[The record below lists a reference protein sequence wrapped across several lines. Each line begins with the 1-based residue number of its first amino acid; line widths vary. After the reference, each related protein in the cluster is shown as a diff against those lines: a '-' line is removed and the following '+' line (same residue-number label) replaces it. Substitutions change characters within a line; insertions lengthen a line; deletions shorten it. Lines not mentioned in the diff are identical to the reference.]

1 MKKVFITIIS
11 ILLPMIVSA
20 ALRQVRGTDVNGIY
34 YLFDSSQKT
43 ATVTCKCITYSGT
56 TFIEDYDKADY
67 SGAIE
72 IPSEVTYDKETYKV
86 TAIGDV
92 AFADCMSV
100 TSVSIPE
107 GVVSIGQWSF
117 SGTAWYNSQSD
128 GLLYLDNWL
137 IGYKGDQPTGE
148 LNIAEGT
155 KGIAAKVLSGCTDLT
170 FVTIPS
176 SMKFI
181 GDNAFSGCGGLTSID
196 IPNSVLSIG
205 ASAFWGCSS
214 LPSIIIP
221 NSVTSI
227 GAYAFLNCSSLKSVE
242 LHAKIIG
249 NCFSN
254 CSSIETIIIGSEVES
269 IENNTFSSCTCL
281 KSVELHI
288 KTIGNWFSGLS
299 SIETITIGSEVESIE
314 DNAFFGCSNI
324 RVNISDLSKWCKI
337 SLNRPLLYRT
347 YEVYMGMG
355 EGYDQRTAVEP
366 YQLYLNGEELTNL
379 VIPDDVESI
388 GSYIFSYCSSLTS
401 VTIGS
406 GVTNI
411 GNYAFDGCQN
421 LTDVY
426 LQSENA
432 PEIGSNAFPYN
443 QNVTLH
449 VPNASYLKQPWVSFG
464 TIVPSSGGEF
474 EGVDNTFIT
483 FADATVK
490 QKLIQSCD
498 FNSDG
503 EISMWEAAAANVPS
517 FSNSDIT
524 SFNEFKYFTGI
535 TKIPSALFRNCPKL
549 ISITIPE
556 NVTSIGDYAFSGCTS
571 LTQLY
576 CMAEDPPSAS
586 KAFVSYKYAAMN
598 YSAVNTSAVS
608 LYVPASGF
616 NLYSTEE
623 PWKSFKEILT
633 IDGSEAVVPKCAT
646 PTISVVEGKIKFSCE
661 TEGVSFESSITM
673 PTSSKSADGT
683 EISLSNKYK
692 VTVCAKKKGHI
703 DSDIAEAEF
712 VGSLIRGDLNNDG
725 KVDVADHVDLTKIIM
740 GQE

>member
-11 ILLPMIVSA
+11 ILLPMMASAWGTRVS
-20 ALRQVRGTDVNGIY
+20 GTNVNGIY
-34 YLFDSSQKT
+34 YVFDSSQMT
-43 ATVTCKCITYSGT
+43 ATVTC
-56 TFIEDYDKADY
+56 EWVDYYRGQVDEYKKADY
-67 SGAIE
+67 SGDIE
-72 IPSEVTYDKETYKV
+72 IPSEVIYNEETYKV
-86 TAIGDV
+86 TAVGNR
-92 AFADCMSV
+92 AFSGTSV

-107 GVVSIGQWSF
+107 RVESIGLCAFWNCSGLTSVTIPQSVTSVGANAF
-117 SGTAWYNSQSD
+117 SGTAWYNNQPD

-137 IGYKGDQPTGE
+137 IGYKGNQPTGE

-155 KGIAAKVLSGCTDLT
+155 KGIAARVFYNCEDLT
-170 FVTIPS
+170 AVTIPQ
-176 SMKFI
+176 
-181 GDNAFSGCGGLTSID
+181 
-196 IPNSVLSIG
+196 SVLSIG
-205 ASAFWGCSS
+205 ASAF
-214 LPSIIIP
+214 
-221 NSVTSI
+221 
-227 GAYAFLNCSSLKSVE
+227 YNCT
-242 LHAKIIG
+242 G
-249 NCFSN
+249 
-254 CSSIETIIIGSEVES
+254 
-269 IENNTFSSCTCL
+269 L

-314 DNAFFGCSNI
+314 DNAFSGCSNI

-347 YEVYMGMG
+347 YEVYLGMG
-355 EGYDQRTAVEP
+355 EGYEERTAVEP

-474 EGVDNTFIT
+474 EGVDNTIIT
-483 FADATVK
+483 FADAIVK
-490 QKLIQSCD
+490 QKLVQSCD
-498 FNSDG
+498 YNKDG
-503 EISMWEAAAANVPS
+503 EISMWEAAAAVDNIPS
-517 FSNSDIT
+517 FSSSGIT
-524 SFNEFKYFTGI
+524 SFNELKYFTGI
-535 TKIPSALFRNCPKL
+535 TKIPSALFRNCSKL

-556 NVTSIGDYAFSGCTS
+556 NVTSIGDYTFSGCTS

-576 CMAEDPPSAS
+576 CMAEEPPSVS
-586 KAFVSYKYAAMN
+586 SAFESYKYAAIN

-661 TEGVSFESSITM
+661 TEGVSFVSSITM
-673 PTSSKSADGT
+673 PTSSNSADGT
-683 EISLSNKYK
+683 EISLSHSYK
-692 VTVCAKKKGHI
+692 VTVYAQKRGYI
-703 DSDIAEAEF
+703 DSDEAEAEF
-712 VGSLIRGDLNNDG
+712 KGSLIRGDLNNDG
-725 KVDVADHVDLTKIIM
+725 KVDVADHVDFTKIIM

>member
-227 GAYAFLNCSSLKSVE
+227 GAYAFLNCS
-242 LHAKIIG
+242 G
-249 NCFSN
+249 
-254 CSSIETIIIGSEVES
+254 
-269 IENNTFSSCTCL
+269 L

-432 PEIGSNAFPYN
+432 PEIGSNAFPY
-443 QNVTLH
+443 
-449 VPNASYLKQPWVSFG
+449 K
-464 TIVPSSGGEF
+464 
-474 EGVDNTFIT
+474 
-483 FADATVK
+483 
-490 QKLIQSCD
+490 
-498 FNSDG
+498 
-503 EISMWEAAAANVPS
+503 
-517 FSNSDIT
+517 
-524 SFNEFKYFTGI
+524 
-535 TKIPSALFRNCPKL
+535 
-549 ISITIPE
+549 
-556 NVTSIGDYAFSGCTS
+556 
-571 LTQLY
+571 
-576 CMAEDPPSAS
+576 
-586 KAFVSYKYAAMN
+586 
-598 YSAVNTSAVS
+598 
-608 LYVPASGF
+608 
-616 NLYSTEE
+616 
-623 PWKSFKEILT
+623 
-633 IDGSEAVVPKCAT
+633 
-646 PTISVVEGKIKFSCE
+646 
-661 TEGVSFESSITM
+661 
-673 PTSSKSADGT
+673 
-683 EISLSNKYK
+683 
-692 VTVCAKKKGHI
+692 
-703 DSDIAEAEF
+703 
-712 VGSLIRGDLNNDG
+712 
-725 KVDVADHVDLTKIIM
+725 
-740 GQE
+740 

>member
-11 ILLPMIVSA
+11 ILLPMMASAWGTRVS
-20 ALRQVRGTDVNGIY
+20 GTNVNGIY
-34 YLFDSSQKT
+34 YVFDSSQMT
-43 ATVTCKCITYSGT
+43 ATVTC
-56 TFIEDYDKADY
+56 EWVDYYRGQVDEYKKADY
-67 SGAIE
+67 SGDIE
-72 IPSEVTYDKETYKV
+72 IPSEVIYNEESYKV
-86 TAIGDV
+86 TAVGDV
-92 AFADCMSV
+92 AFAGCTGV
-100 TSVSIPE
+100 TSVSIPNSVTSV
-107 GVVSIGQWSF
+107 GANAF
-117 SGTAWYNSQSD
+117 SGTAWYNNQPD

-137 IGYKGDQPTGE
+137 IGYKGDKPTGE

-155 KGIAAKVLSGCTDLT
+155 KGIAAKAFSGCSDLSS
-170 FVTIPS
+170 VTIPS
-176 SMKFI
+176 SVKFI
-181 GDNAFSGCGGLTSID
+181 GDNTFSGCSGLTSID
-196 IPNSVLSIG
+196 IPNSVTSIG
-205 ASAFWGCSS
+205 ASAF
-214 LPSIIIP
+214 
-221 NSVTSI
+221 
-227 GAYAFLNCSSLKSVE
+227 YNCT
-242 LHAKIIG
+242 G
-249 NCFSN
+249 
-254 CSSIETIIIGSEVES
+254 
-269 IENNTFSSCTCL
+269 L

-288 KTIGNWFSGLS
+288 KTIGSWFYGCSA
-299 SIETITIGSEVESIE
+299 IETITIGSEVESIE
-314 DNAFFGCSNI
+314 DNVFKSFSNI
-324 RVNISDLSKWCKI
+324 QRINISDVSKWCRI
-337 SLNRPLLYRT
+337 ALNSSFFPYTETDKFGETYSRSRT
-347 YEVYMGMG
+347 
-355 EGYDQRTAVEP
+355 
-366 YQLYLNGEELTNL
+366 YQLYLNGKEITNL

-474 EGVDNTFIT
+474 EGVDNTIIT

-576 CMAEDPPSAS
+576 CMAEAPPSAS

-646 PTISVVEGKIKFSCE
+646 PTISVVEGKIKFCCE
-661 TEGVSFESSITM
+661 TEGVSFVSSITM
-673 PTSSKSADGT
+673 PTSSNSADGT
-683 EISLSNKYK
+683 EISLSHSYK
-692 VTVCAKKKGHI
+692 VTVYAQKRGYI
-703 DSDIAEAEF
+703 DSDEAEAEF
-712 VGSLIRGDLNNDG
+712 KGSLIRGDLNNDG